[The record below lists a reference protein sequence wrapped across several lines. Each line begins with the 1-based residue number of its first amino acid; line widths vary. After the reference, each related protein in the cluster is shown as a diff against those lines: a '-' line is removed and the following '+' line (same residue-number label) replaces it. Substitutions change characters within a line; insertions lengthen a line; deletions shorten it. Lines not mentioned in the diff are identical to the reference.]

1 VAGRVKDREIKERVG
16 NILIV
21 ILNRITHMKAVIVA
35 RLINKD
41 QREVMVNKQKLLL
54 MSKIGEEEP

>member
-1 VAGRVKDREIKERVG
+1 MKDREIKDRVG

-41 QREVMVNKQKLLL
+41 RREVMSNKQKLLL

>member
-1 VAGRVKDREIKERVG
+1 MKDREIKERVG

>member
-1 VAGRVKDREIKERVG
+1 MKDREIKERVG

-21 ILNRITHMKAVIVA
+21 ILNRITHMKAVTVA

>member
-1 VAGRVKDREIKERVG
+1 MRDREIKDRVG

-21 ILNRITHMKAVIVA
+21 ILNLITHMKAVIVA

-41 QREVMVNKQKLLL
+41 RREVMANKQKLLL

>member
-1 VAGRVKDREIKERVG
+1 MKDREIKDRVG

-41 QREVMVNKQKLLL
+41 RREVMAHKQKLLL

>member
-1 VAGRVKDREIKERVG
+1 MAGRVKDREIKDRVG

-41 QREVMVNKQKLLL
+41 RREVMANKQKLLL